1 MMNKDKRQVAEILD
15 LTLKIVHLLT
25 GEDYFIEKKRG
36 EHDKHSDDVPKGT
49 CRTQSPST
57 ELPPSSS
64 IHEGQNE
71 QKILELT
78 NKVTH
83 LLTGEVWQ
91 YIEGQKD
98 LPEISIVETC
108 QPPSS
113 PDQPEGKYISKSFL
127 TTTSSSVDCVPEK
140 DSCSLNNMGMDCSNA
155 RNKVAGK
162 TTSDVKVI
170 QKSTS
175 FQGDL
180 MGTNTLPPKKHVQA
194 VYPST
199 PIKDEFTTCD
209 GEDHTDAE
217 IYLLA
222 EHAQVEDTEIKE
234 ESASCEEHLV
244 ETIGYPPIDQTP
256 LKYPSTKEESP
267 SFEEGNLTNVDLY
280 LQTEN
285 SSNYFGEEEGY
296 IADSDG
302 YTTIDH
308 AQAVGRLPTE
318 EVTIWEGNQELSA
331 MQCTECGLTFH
342 NKSDYTAHMGT
353 HAMDTCLTREGQLSC
368 ASCNRSYDCKVDL
381 ITHQRTHIGEKPFSC
396 TECDPSE
403 GKNIAE
409 GFCTATNSSSDCV
422 PQKQSHPIS
431 LLGLDCSS
439 VYKPVIE
446 KTTLDVRVI
455 DETMSFVGDFID
467 TNILPPTEHVQPVYP
482 STPIKG
488 ESISCDR
495 GDRTDTEIY
504 LTPDHVS
511 AENTGIKEEMASR
524 EEPLV
529 ETIMRPVIGQ
539 TPVKYPSTSIKKE
552 TTSCEEGN
560 LTNMDIYLQ
569 TENMSTYVG
578 EEEGDVNDSDVYTTI
593 DHAWVEGR
601 LPTEEDTIWEGNKVL
616 SGIICNECGLS
627 FHTKSDYTAHMAMH
641 AMETCPTRDKQFSC
655 ASCNRS
661 YTCKVDL
668 LTHQRTHTAEKPF
681 SCTESSRR
689 FPKRV
694 NFRVHH
700 RTRTREKPYPCPECG
715 RCFVYRSDLTTHI
728 RSHTGEKPFFCSE
741 CGKSFTQK
749 GNLIKHKK
757 IHTGEK
763 PFPCPVCGKYFAQKP
778 SLINHYRIHTGE
790 KPYVCQVCGKTFAQ
804 SSNLLTHKR
813 SHTKVENTC

>member
-113 PDQPEGKYISKSFL
+113 P
-127 TTTSSSVDCVPEK
+127 
-140 DSCSLNNMGMDCSNA
+140 
-155 RNKVAGK
+155 
-162 TTSDVKVI
+162 
-170 QKSTS
+170 
-175 FQGDL
+175 
-180 MGTNTLPPKKHVQA
+180 
-194 VYPST
+194 
-199 PIKDEFTTCD
+199 
-209 GEDHTDAE
+209 
-217 IYLLA
+217 
-222 EHAQVEDTEIKE
+222 
-234 ESASCEEHLV
+234 
-244 ETIGYPPIDQTP
+244 
-256 LKYPSTKEESP
+256 
-267 SFEEGNLTNVDLY
+267 
-280 LQTEN
+280 
-285 SSNYFGEEEGY
+285 
-296 IADSDG
+296 
-302 YTTIDH
+302 
-308 AQAVGRLPTE
+308 
-318 EVTIWEGNQELSA
+318 
-331 MQCTECGLTFH
+331 
-342 NKSDYTAHMGT
+342 
-353 HAMDTCLTREGQLSC
+353 
-368 ASCNRSYDCKVDL
+368 
-381 ITHQRTHIGEKPFSC
+381 
-396 TECDPSE
+396 DPSE